1 MPNAQCPMPNAPCP
15 MPHAP
20 TKQSSTKISNNLVV
34 QALHLKEIYVTHQL
48 GEQCS
53 NEYFCFFSGWLVSL

>member
-20 TKQSSTKISNNLVV
+20 CPMPNAPCPMPHAQFSIRQHEQIGDRGNLGRSS
-34 QALHLKEIYVTHQL
+34 A
-48 GEQCS
+48 GCS
-53 NEYFCFFSGWLVSL
+53 IPGLP